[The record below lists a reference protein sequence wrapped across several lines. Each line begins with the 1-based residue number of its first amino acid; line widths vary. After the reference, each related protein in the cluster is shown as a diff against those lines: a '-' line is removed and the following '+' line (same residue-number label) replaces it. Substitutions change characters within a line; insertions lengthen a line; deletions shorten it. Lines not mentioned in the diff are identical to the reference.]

1 MNANVLKRRLAMK
14 RTVIILSVVGLFCAL
29 WGSAVAADKY
39 PNKPITFVVPWGA
52 GGMTD
57 VSSRLLADKF
67 KGQLG
72 QPVVVLNK
80 PGASGIVGL
89 KYGLNQKPDG
99 YTVVVGPMTLAL
111 TTPYFQGSQPFNIED
126 LSFVG
131 SYMPQERVLFT
142 TPDKPY
148 KTFQE
153 FIAYAKKHPGEIS
166 VGSGGAQWALEV
178 MKTIAV
184 KDGLKLKYVMFK
196 SGGAA
201 SSAILGKHVDV
212 CETGTGTPAYQA
224 AREGKLILLV
234 DLGSETV
241 PFFPDAKNL
250 KQLGY
255 PFTTLLEYGL
265 TVRAGTPGPIRKKL
279 EDTLQKAIKDPE
291 IAEKMTKMG
300 LTPRFL
306 PGKSYEKICRDA
318 VKSIPEMIKYNKAL
332 KEE

>member
-1 MNANVLKRRLAMK
+1 MK
-14 RTVIILSVVGLFCAL
+14 RVLIVLFSFAVIFCLTGAAL
-29 WGSAVAADKY
+29 AADDY
-39 PNKPITFVVPWGA
+39 PTKPITFIVPWGA

-57 VSSRLLADKF
+57 VSARLLADKF
-67 KGQLG
+67 KNELG
-72 QPVVVLNK
+72 QPVVVINK

-89 KYGLNQKPDG
+89 KYGLKQKADG

-111 TTPYFQGSQPFNIED
+111 TTPYFQGSEPFNPED
-126 LSFVG
+126 ISYVG

-148 KTFQE
+148 KTFAE
-153 FIAYAKKHPGEIS
+153 FIDYAKKHPGEIS

-178 MKTIAV
+178 LKSIAV

-196 SGGAA
+196 SGADA
-201 SSAILGKHVDV
+201 SSAILGKHVDA
-212 CETGTGTPAYQA
+212 CETGTGTSAYQA
-224 AREGKLILLV
+224 ARADKLVLLV

-255 PFTTLLEYGL
+255 PFTTLLEYGMA
-265 TVRAGTPGPIRKKL
+265 VRAGTPEPIRKKL
-279 EDTLQKAIKDPE
+279 EVTLQKVIKDPQ
-291 IAEKMTKMG
+291 IVDTMTKRG

-306 PGKSYEKICRDA
+306 PGADYKKICIEA
-318 VKSIPEMIKYNKAL
+318 VKSIPEMIEYNKAVQ
-332 KEE
+332 EG

>member
-1 MNANVLKRRLAMK
+1 MK
-14 RTVIILSVVGLFCAL
+14 RVLIVLFSFAVIFSLLGPAL
-29 WGSAVAADKY
+29 AADDY
-39 PNKPITFVVPWGA
+39 PKKPITFIVPWGA

-57 VSSRLLADKF
+57 LSGRLLADKF
-67 KGQLG
+67 KAELG
-72 QPVVVLNK
+72 KPVVVVNK

-89 KYGLNQKPDG
+89 KYGLKQKADG

-111 TTPYFQGSQPFNIED
+111 TTPYFQGSAPFDPED
-126 LSFVG
+126 LSYVG

-148 KTFQE
+148 KTFAE
-153 FIAYAKKHPGEIS
+153 FIDYAKKNPGAVS

-178 MKTIAV
+178 MKSIAV

-196 SGGAA
+196 SGAAA
-201 SSAILGKHVDV
+201 SSAILGKHVDA
-212 CETGTGTPAYQA
+212 CETGTGTPAYLA
-224 AREGKLILLV
+224 ARAGKLELLV

-255 PFTTLLEYGL
+255 PFTTLLEYGM
-265 TVRAGTPGPIRKKL
+265 VVKAGTPESIRKKL
-279 EDTLQKAIKDPE
+279 EATLQKAIQDKNIVDT
-291 IAEKMTKMG
+291 MTKRG

-306 PGKSYEKICRDA
+306 PGGEYKKICVKA
-318 VKSIPEMIKYNKAL
+318 IKSIPEMIEYTKAV
-332 KEE
+332 K